1 MRCAP
6 RVPGREG
13 RRNDLRA
20 RGIAPWHHRPMNA
33 WAYIAVGCGAALGAW
48 VRWGLGAWLNPM
60 FPTLP
65 LGTLAANIGGGYS
78 IGLALAWFAL
88 NPGVSPETRL
98 LLVTGFLGALTTFS
112 TFSAEAVNLLQRQ
125 QYGWAA
131 AHVFVHLAGS
141 LLATVLGMWTLRLV
155 KGAG

>member
-1 MRCAP
+1 
-6 RVPGREG
+6 
-13 RRNDLRA
+13 
-20 RGIAPWHHRPMNA
+20 MNG
-33 WAYIAVGCGAALGAW
+33 WAFLAVGGGAALGAW
-48 VRWGLGAWLNPM
+48 TRWGLGLWLNPM
-60 FPTLP
+60 LPALP
-65 LGTLAANIGGGYS
+65 LGTLAANLGGGYI

-112 TFSAEAVNLLQRQ
+112 TFSAESVNLLQRQ

-131 AHVFVHLAGS
+131 THIFVHLAGS
-141 LLATVLGMWTLRLV
+141 LLATVLGMWTLRFL